1 MNKTL
6 LMKRLVSYTLTL
18 LLLTSCT
25 TNPKLIVRNGTDS
38 NIDMYLTAYTKR
50 FSSNYTII
58 PNKKMTIG
66 EYKNNAY
73 EYTTTPYMFIRTKIV
88 TDSIIHLNGKESGR
102 LTVTEQDTIKVEK
115 AIIDSLYNNELYNNS
130 KKKPKNIILSI
141 SDSLFEKETIRNING
156 IRLKSRRF
164 ISQEAIQK

>member
-38 NIDMYLTAYTKR
+38 NIDIYLTAYTKR

>member
-6 LMKRLVSYTLTL
+6 HMKRQISYILTA

-25 TNPKLIVRNGTDS
+25 TTPRLTVRNGTDS

-50 FSSNYTII
+50 FGSSYTIF

-66 EYKNNAY
+66 KYKNNTY
-73 EYTTTPYMFIRTKIV
+73 EYTTTPYMFIRTKIA
-88 TDSIIHLNGKESGR
+88 TDSVIYLNGKESGR
-102 LTVTEQDTIKVEK
+102 LIVTEQDTIKVEK
-115 AIIDSLYNNELYNNS
+115 AIIDSLFNDALNNNS
-130 KKKPKNIILSI
+130 KKKPKRIILSI
-141 SDSLFEKETIRNING
+141 SDSLFEKETVGSING

-164 ISQEAIQK
+164 ISQEAIEK

>member
-1 MNKTL
+1 
-6 LMKRLVSYTLTL
+6 MKRLVSYTLTL

>member
-1 MNKTL
+1 
-6 LMKRLVSYTLTL
+6 MKRQASYILTL
-18 LLLTSCT
+18 LLLTSCST
-25 TNPKLIVRNGTDS
+25 TPKLIVRNGTSS

-58 PNKKMTIG
+58 PNKRMTIG

-88 TDSIIHLNGKESGR
+88 ADSVIYLDGKESGR
-102 LTVTEQDTIKVEK
+102 LIVTEQDTIRVER
-115 AIIDSLYNNELYNNS
+115 AIIDSLFSDELYNNS
-130 KKKPKNIILSI
+130 KKKPKHIILSI
-141 SDSLFEKETIRNING
+141 SDSLFEKETVRNING

>member
-1 MNKTL
+1 
-6 LMKRLVSYTLTL
+6 MKRLVSYTLTL

-38 NIDMYLTAYTKR
+38 NIDIYLTAYTKR